1 MIFLRLLQFGR
12 VGTESFELRGWP
24 IVPCFRFP
32 VASGKSA
39 VFIGPLM
46 AIGLLF
52 SGQGAQ
58 QVGMGR
64 SLFENSQTARALYEE
79 ADAVLGWS
87 LSQICFEGPVDTL
100 TETRVCQPAL
110 YVQGYAIYKLLEEA
124 GKLGELEVCLGLSLG
139 ELTAL
144 AAAGAFDFATGLK
157 IVAERGRLM
166 QEACDS
172 TEGSMAS
179 IIGGTPEA
187 VMALAE
193 AHEIDVANLNCP
205 GQIVISGAS
214 DKVAAAVVAAGATGD
229 FKRVIPLQVAGAYHS
244 RLMES
249 ARTRFASFLETVE
262 IGTPQKTVFTNVT
275 ALAVTTPEAIR
286 ENLTKQVVSSV
297 RWEACMQAAVAAGVT
312 EFYEC
317 GPAGVLSGLGRR
329 IDRSLRIKNLSEY
342 EQLPLE

>member
-1 MIFLRLLQFGR
+1 M
-12 VGTESFELRGWP
+12 
-24 IVPCFRFP
+24 
-32 VASGKSA
+32 A
-39 VFIGPLM
+39 VFIGALM

-64 SLFENSQTARALYEE
+64 SLFENSATARALYEE

-87 LSQICFEGPVDTL
+87 LSKICFEGPAETL

-110 YVQGYAIYKLLEEA
+110 YVHGYAIFKLLEEA
-124 GKLGELEVCLGLSLG
+124 GKLDDLKVSLGLSLG

-157 IVAERGRLM
+157 IVAERGKLM

-172 TEGSMAS
+172 TQGSMAS
-179 IIGGTPEA
+179 IIGGSPEA
-187 VMALAE
+187 VQALAE
-193 AHEIDVANLNCP
+193 AHDIDVANLNCP

-214 DKVAAAVVAAGATGD
+214 EKVAAAVEAANAAGD
-229 FKRVIPLQVAGAYHS
+229 FKRVIPLTVAGAYHS

-249 ARTRFASFLETVE
+249 ARARFAEYLSGVDFKA
-262 IGTPQKTVFTNVT
+262 PAKTVFTNVT
-275 ALAVTTPEAIR
+275 ATAVTTPAEIR

-297 RWEACMQAAVAAGVT
+297 RWEECMQAAAAAGVT

-317 GPAGVLSGLGRR
+317 GPGAVLSGLGRR
-329 IDRSLRIKNLSEY
+329 IDRSLKITSLAEY
-342 EQLPLE
+342 EQLPLD